1 MTSSLFL
8 CKEVSQI
15 KFNKCILGILQVF
28 RSDRLYFFIFY
39 LQTTFVMLTHVPR
52 EHLCSLEKALL
63 VNIGIHV
70 QEPSIWLH
78 AIFHSPRMLF
88 APYNHSKADL

>member
-8 CKEVSQI
+8 CKEVIQI
-15 KFNKCILGILQVF
+15 KFNKCVLGILQVF
-28 RSDRLYFFIFY
+28 RSDRLYFLY

-63 VNIGIHV
+63 ESIGIHV
-70 QEPSIWLH
+70 QNPSICLE
-78 AIFHSPRMLF
+78 AIFHSP
-88 APYNHSKADL
+88 